1 LEKLP
6 WYEQSI
12 EEVSANLNT
21 NPSTGLTPGEVKLRL
36 EKYGSNELEHK
47 EGPGVLQMLVAQLK
61 DYMVI
66 ILLAASLVSI
76 LVNEVVDALVIIG
89 IVIINAVLG
98 VVQEY
103 RAGKALE
110 ALQKMSAPNAKVIRD
125 GKELSVPAR
134 ELVPGDL
141 AVLET
146 GDYIPADVRLVSSI
160 NLKVEEAALTGESVP
175 VEKDAD
181 ERLNGDIGLGDQT
194 NCGFMSTLVTYG
206 RGSGIVTATGMDTVI
221 GSIARMI
228 QEDVQEDTPLQRKL
242 AQLGKILGTACLVIC
257 AVVFGLGL
265 WRGEEL
271 LAMFMTAVSLAVA
284 AIPEGLPA
292 VVTIVLA
299 LGMQRMVQHNA
310 IMKKLHAV
318 ETLGSTTV
326 ICSDKTGTLTQNQ
339 MTIVKMYT
347 LGQEIDV
354 SGDGYN
360 PEGTLTIE
368 GRDVN
373 LSEQPAIAR
382 LMEIQALCND
392 ARLERVTDGGMDEWR
407 IIGDP
412 TEGSMI
418 VAAAKAGIDR
428 DEINHAQPRLQE
440 LPFDSQRK
448 LMTTFHQMKDGQFAA
463 FTKGAPDILVE
474 RCTHIMHSDGSI
486 AAITPDDI
494 NTLMDQNKS
503 LASQAFRVLAMA
515 FRILPEI
522 PAHPTPEKDEQGL
535 TFCGLV
541 GMIDP
546 PRTEA
551 IKAIKVCKS
560 AGIRTV
566 MITGDYRE
574 TAAAIARQLGIVS
587 SDEEVLTGGEL
598 NQMSDEQLDEA
609 VKKVSVFARV
619 SPEHKVRIVQ
629 AMKNNGHIAAMT
641 GDGVNDAPALK
652 RADIGVAMGIT
663 GTDVTKES
671 ADMIITDDNFSSIVA
686 AVEEGRVIYSNI
698 RKFVFFLMSCNVG
711 EILIIFLSMLLG
723 WEIPLLPIH
732 LLWVNLL
739 TDAFPALA
747 LGTEKKEPGLMD
759 APPRDPNESIL
770 NRDMLVNIAVQSLV
784 MTVAVL
790 ISFYYGWQNYGI
802 DMGRTYALVT
812 LISSELLRA
821 YSARSEKL
829 PVWKLGVFSNR
840 NMNLAAVVSF
850 GLLLVIMFIPV
861 LRDIF
866 NVELF
871 NFWDWDFAIIM
882 AVLPL
887 VFGELTKVI
896 RNAFLRKKQS

>member
-1 LEKLP
+1 
-6 WYEQSI
+6 
-12 EEVSANLNT
+12 
-21 NPSTGLTPGEVKLRL
+21 
-36 EKYGSNELEHK
+36 
-47 EGPGVLQMLVAQLK
+47 MLVAQLK

-242 AQLGKILGTACLVIC
+242 AQLGKSLGTACLVIC